1 MKLNKYNQFLL
12 ESTIYDLLL
21 ESTLRY
27 MSDFKSILNDLRQDK
42 DPPIYK
48 TAKILLTLCNKD
60 MNLVQNFIG
69 LDNDINK
76 VSFVPDNKAIKDPN
90 IVSVDFDANVIVADH
105 SIIDELHIPRE
116 GLKHPRIESEV
127 PSNRWKVIK
136 KYNGADAGD
145 DYEKYTLYHIQNIDD
160 PSYYMVVFD
169 SISDNRKGFTPYY
182 NLPEVKGSVR
192 VGRFINSILDI
203 AFKEKR
209 DIDGYNK
216 SDFTA
221 SDIEQFVNAYTS
233 KVQFRKNVFEY
244 FEIVSGEDIRHWY
257 LEDNYVNM
265 SGQLGAS
272 CMRYKQCQDYL
283 NIYVQNPEVCQLV
296 IFKNEDKTKIFGR
309 ALLWI
314 DVDGKKWIDRVYT
327 SKDSYTNLFIE
338 WSTKNKYNNVYNVN
352 EKVQVEI
359 KNIDYGYYPYMDSLT
374 HFKYDDSK
382 IDNTGQIIT
391 KVFVDPGHSNKPA
404 YLYSDNNEPKR
415 PYLKIR
421 ETNGRYQ
428 VYD

>member
-27 MSDFKSILNDLRQDK
+27 MSDFKSILNDLKQDK
-42 DPPIYK
+42 DPPIFK
-48 TAKILLTLCNKD
+48 TAKILLIICNKD

-90 IVSVDFDANVIVADH
+90 IVSVDFDLGNIVGDH
-105 SIIDELHIPRE
+105 SIIDDLHIPRE
-116 GLKHPRIESEV
+116 GLRHPHIRQEV
-127 PSNRWKVIK
+127 PSNRWKLIK
-136 KYNGADAGD
+136 TYDGADAGYD
-145 DYEKYTLYHIQNIDD
+145 VYTLHHLQNVDD
-160 PSYYMVVFD
+160 TTYYIVVYD
-169 SISDNRKGFTPYY
+169 NSSDNLKGFTSSY

-203 AFKEKR
+203 AFKEEKEG
-209 DIDGYNK
+209 IDGYIR

-233 KVQFRKNVFEY
+233 KVQFRKNAFEY

-257 LEDNYVNM
+257 LEDNYANM
-265 SGQLGAS
+265 SGQLGSS
-272 CMRYKQCQDYL
+272 CMRYKKCQDYL
-283 NIYVQNPEVCQLV
+283 NIYVQNTEVCQLI

-314 DVDGKKWIDRVYT
+314 DIDGKKWIDRVYT
-327 SKDSYTNLFIE
+327 SKDSYANLFIE
-338 WSTKNKYNNVYNVN
+338 WSIKNKYNNIYNTK
-352 EKVQVEI
+352 EKVRIEI
-359 KNIDYGYYPYMDSLT
+359 KNIDYKYYPYMDSLYY
-374 HFKYDDSK
+374 FKYNDFET
-382 IDNTGQIIT
+382 DNNGQII
-391 KVFVDPGHSNKPA
+391 KVFVDPGQTNKPA
-404 YLYSDNNEPKR
+404 YLYNDNNEPKI
-415 PYLKIR
+415 PYLYIR
-421 ETNGRYQ
+421 QTDGSSIKNF
-428 VYD
+428 